1 MIETLIGGAL
11 VFVGV
16 VTGMFAIRFQPR
28 KVEKPVENVVNYTDY
43 TSRAA
48 STINDFRDRMGM
60 PPAVDSSGSD
70 AILSMTLE
78 RERINEFISKKMI
91 KIHELLLSSRD
102 DLPSAVAEEIDDLVV
117 EVIDFLS
124 PKGEV

>member
-16 VTGMFAIRFQPR
+16 VTGMFAIRFQPH
-28 KVEKPVENVVNYTDY
+28 KVGKPE
-43 TSRAA
+43 
-48 STINDFRDRMGM
+48 
-60 PPAVDSSGSD
+60 VDTPSSGDD
-70 AILSMTLE
+70 AATILGMNRD
-78 RERINEFISKKMI
+78 RERINKFISKKMI
-91 KIHELLLSSRD
+91 KIHELLMSSRD